1 MLTSLSNIYCVIMGK
16 HTKLGA
22 EVSGTND
29 IDIGTYCPGEANKK
43 SLERSVRHECIP
55 IGPH

>member
-1 MLTSLSNIYCVIMGK
+1 MGK

-29 IDIGTYCPGEANKK
+29 RDIGTYCPGEANKK